1 MKLYI
6 TGGGTG
12 GHVTP
17 GLAIARYFESKR
29 PDTEVRF
36 AGTSKGIESRLVPRE
51 GYPLDT
57 IEITGLRRSF
67 SPSAIGHNVN
77 ALRQAMA
84 SIGTAKKLLKK
95 AQPDVVI
102 GCGGYASF
110 PVVSAAQKLGIPTVL
125 LEVNAYPGITTKMLA
140 KKADKVLICFEEA
153 RELVG
158 GGDKVELTGSP
169 VRGEIVFA
177 DRAKARQKLGLSDS
191 DRLVVSFWGSMGAKY
206 MNEHMAGM
214 LALETKQGSTFRH
227 IHATGSAAFQWLPKM
242 ACEQGAKL
250 TGGNIEVTEYIYVWH
265 RTWRRPI
272 WSSAVPVRPPSAS
285 CARWANRPS
294 WCPRQCGREPSGERA
309 CARACRRVRG
319 TAGEGR
325 APQTLLEMTDAAPTT
340 PAGRDGA
347 AQRQA
352 LRSWNAGERSTSRF
366 CRSCADPRGR
376 TGRGFGMAKREE
388 RARAVGRKAGA
399 ADRS

>member
-17 GLAIARYFESKR
+17 GL
-29 PDTEVRF
+29 
-36 AGTSKGIESRLVPRE
+36 
-51 GYPLDT
+51 
-57 IEITGLRRSF
+57 
-67 SPSAIGHNVN
+67 
-77 ALRQAMA
+77 
-84 SIGTAKKLLKK
+84 
-95 AQPDVVI
+95 
-102 GCGGYASF
+102 
-110 PVVSAAQKLGIPTVL
+110 
-125 LEVNAYPGITTKMLA
+125 
-140 KKADKVLICFEEA
+140 A

-250 TGGNIEVTEYIYVWH
+250 TGGNIEVTEYIYDMA
-265 RTWRRPI
+265 
-272 WSSAVPVRPPSAS
+272 SYMAAAPSAS

-294 WCPRQCGREPSGERA
+294 WCPRPMWPRTIRRRTRVRSSMQ
-309 CARACRRVRG
+309 ARARCCWRRMRP
-319 TAGEGR
+319 R
-325 APQTLLEMTDAAPTT
+325 
-340 PAGRDGA
+340 R
-347 AQRQA
+347 RC
-352 LRSWNAGERSTSRF
+352 LR
-366 CRSCADPRGR
+366 
-376 TGRGFGMAKREE
+376 
-388 RARAVGRKAGA
+388 
-399 ADRS
+399 